1 MALLSRLLSGRR
13 SAAEGKYRP
22 GPWPTG
28 EGVIG
33 ASWGRHVNWWQ
44 SGYNPEPYNER
55 SAMVEACQAAYSETL
70 AMLPG
75 DHWRGLDNGGRE
87 RVTTSSLS
95 RILRRPNDYMSASDF
110 FLNLTRRLYQHGNA
124 YAYAVRNNRGEI
136 TELHLMRQGQC
147 ALAED
152 GSIHYALSGN
162 EILEQRIDLSEPVPA
177 RDVLHVRLHTPRHPL
192 LGESPILSAALDL
205 GMHNVALRQQL
216 TFFLNQARSSFVLAT
231 EKEVKDE
238 NNEALRER
246 IMSRISG
253 MNEGMPLILS
263 NGLKPYP
270 ISTSAV
276 DAQLAEMLKMSAAN
290 IALAHRIPLQVL
302 GLGESPYS
310 NVEILNQ
317 AWLASG
323 LGFTLNHI
331 ETAFDNLF
339 GLRGPPEEYTE
350 LDTRALL
357 RSAYRERIEGLARG
371 VISGIYSPDEA
382 RNSEDLP
389 SVPGGVGKEPR
400 VQQQVVPLSYGA
412 DMQPPPVNPGPSLP
426 GPTPPADPGP
436 SRRGPLPDTPDGGDS
451 QNAERSLATL
461 RAAYDR
467 ERAVAA

>member
-1 MALLSRLLSGRR
+1 MDEAEAQLDGFIDKFTPEVAALTRALLARAKARIPGAQILVYDNYNALAIGFCRNDKAGQAILSLAVMPR
-13 SAAEGKYRP
+13 
-22 GPWPTG
+22 WVTLCFL
-28 EGVIG
+28 
-33 ASWGRHVNWWQ
+33 WG
-44 SGYNPEPYNER
+44 
-55 SAMVEACQAAYSETL
+55 M
-70 AMLPG
+70 
-75 DHWRGLDNGGRE
+75 
-87 RVTTSSLS
+87 SLS
-95 RILRRPNDYMSASDF
+95 DP
-110 FLNLTRRLYQHGNA
+110 HGLLKGKGSR
-124 YAYAVRNNRGEI
+124 VR
-136 TELHLMRQGQC
+136 
-147 ALAED
+147 
-152 GSIHYALSGN
+152 
-162 EILEQRIDLSEPVPA
+162 
-177 RDVLHVRLHTPRHPL
+177 HVRLHTPRHPL
-192 LGESPILSAALDL
+192 QGESPILSAALDL

-231 EKEVKDE
+231 NNPVKDTD
-238 NNEALRER
+238 NETLREK

-302 GLGESPYS
+302 GLGESTYS

-323 LGFTLNHI
+323 LGFTLNHV

-357 RSAYRERIEGLARG
+357 RSAYRERIEGLVRG

-400 VQQQVVPLSYGA
+400 VQQQVVPLSYGS
-412 DMQPPPVNPGPSLP
+412 DMQPPPVNS
-426 GPTPPADPGP
+426 GPTPPPPADGN
-436 SRRGPLPDTPDGGDS
+436 PDTQDNPDDSGDS
-451 QNAERSLATL
+451 QDAERSLATL

-467 ERAVAA
+467 ERLVAA

>member
-1 MALLSRLLSGRR
+1 
-13 SAAEGKYRP
+13 
-22 GPWPTG
+22 
-28 EGVIG
+28 
-33 ASWGRHVNWWQ
+33 
-44 SGYNPEPYNER
+44 
-55 SAMVEACQAAYSETL
+55 
-70 AMLPG
+70 
-75 DHWRGLDNGGRE
+75 
-87 RVTTSSLS
+87 
-95 RILRRPNDYMSASDF
+95 
-110 FLNLTRRLYQHGNA
+110 
-124 YAYAVRNNRGEI
+124 
-136 TELHLMRQGQC
+136 
-147 ALAED
+147 
-152 GSIHYALSGN
+152 
-162 EILEQRIDLSEPVPA
+162 
-177 RDVLHVRLHTPRHPL
+177 VLHVRLHTPRHPL
-192 LGESPILSAALDL
+192 QGESPILSAALDL

-231 EKEVKDE
+231 DNPVKETD
-238 NNEALRER
+238 NEALREK

-253 MNEGMPLILS
+253 MNEGMPLVLS

-302 GLGESPYS
+302 GLGESTYA

-323 LGFTLNHI
+323 LGFTLNHV
-331 ETAFDNLF
+331 ETAFDGLF
-339 GLRGPPEEYTE
+339 NLRGPPEEYTE

-389 SVPGGVGKEPR
+389 TVPGGVGKEPR

-412 DMQPPPVNPGPSLP
+412 DMQPPPVNSGPSSL
-426 GPTPPADPGP
+426 GPTPPA
-436 SRRGPLPDTPDGGDS
+436 PDNQDNPDGGDS
-451 QNAERSLATL
+451 QDSERLLATL

-467 ERAVAA
+467 ERLVAA